1 MFRRITRP
9 AAVLALAGLTSL
21 AVPRAGPAQSAA
33 PGTRSPN
40 RTIALAPA
48 AAPPATRA
56 LKPSYRVRLTS
67 TWAQEAGPAGCLNG
81 GEETVE
87 GTLART
93 ADGGYAGSFTRR
105 THLLFCGA
113 HGRAQGAPA
122 ESCALA
128 LEGQGEV
135 GVTGEVVADETSP
148 SGRSARVTWTPEDSG
163 SVAVTGACPPAFQE
177 AVATMYR
184 TTRHGVEFPLT
195 TMGEGP
201 HSERLENYAWR
212 VELE

>member
-9 AAVLALAGLTSL
+9 AAALALAGLTSL
-21 AVPRAGPAQSAA
+21 AVTRTGPAQSAA
-33 PGTRSPN
+33 PGTRSPSP
-40 RTIALAPA
+40 TFALVPT
-48 AAPPATRA
+48 AAPPAMRA
-56 LKPSYRVRLTS
+56 LKPSYRIRLTS
-67 TWAQEAGPAGCLNG
+67 TWPQETGPAGCLNG

-122 ESCALA
+122 ERCALT
-128 LEGQGEV
+128 LEGQGDV
-135 GVTGEVVADETSP
+135 RMTGEVVADETSP
-148 SGRSARVTWTPEDSG
+148 SGRSARVMWTPEDSG
-163 SVAVTGACPPAFQE
+163 RVAVTGACPAAFKE
-177 AVATMYR
+177 AVAAMYR

-212 VELE
+212 VEQE